1 MNQASSFC
9 LGAAILICFALTPA
23 QAQAAESMQLPAGS
37 TIPVML
43 QKWVDARK
51 SKVGDEVIAKTREHV
66 RSEGR
71 VVIPKGSKIIG
82 HVTVA
87 QARTKEEPVSAVGI
101 FFDHAVLKDGR
112 EAPLAL
118 EIQAVA
124 PDEESATAP
133 AMGAAPGTAGGTIGA
148 VPPLPNQGNVAGP
161 MADPNVGTPGRIPS
175 PNSPDGASDERS
187 ATGALTPRC
196 HGVLGID
203 GLALS
208 PETTNPAQGSLI
220 VSQRWNVHLDGRTQM
235 MLRVKEK

>member
-43 QKWVDARK
+43 EKWVDARK
-51 SKVGDEVIAKTREHV
+51 SKVGDEVIAKTKEHV

-101 FFDHAVLKDGR
+101 FFDHTVLKDGR

-133 AMGAAPGTAGGTIGA
+133 AMGTAPGTAGGTVGA
-148 VPPLPNQGNVAGP
+148 VPPQPNRGNVAGP

-175 PNSPDGASDERS
+175 PNSPDGASDQRS